1 MPKPKLFFL
10 LLLSLISAQIL
21 AKLPPT
27 SGENRIYNTKL
38 GLHLFLAE
46 AGLFWKS
53 DFQEYTYPNG
63 EQPFGLT
70 VNFERILKNA
80 PIRDDKPVFSW
91 KVPKK
96 ALEQSAYQV
105 LVSSTKEKLALN
117 EGDLWDSKKVSTN
130 KSDNIDYSGTALKP
144 VISYYWKV
152 RIWDNGNGPSEYS
165 VPQSFKI
172 IADKTVYNDPGI
184 FQITDFKPVKFEK
197 RNNKL
202 FLDFGKDA
210 FATLTLNYKALKPE
224 TISITIGEQ
233 LNADGSI
240 NTKPAGSIRSHQVVL
255 NVHPQQSVYQISL
268 EPDRRN
274 TKPQAAQLPESFPVL
289 TPFRYVEISGNSQR
303 IKRDDVVQ
311 LRYHTYFNDHASA
324 FHSSNDILNQVWD
337 ICKYT
342 IKATS
347 FTGLYMDGDR
357 ERIPYEGDAY
367 LNQLSHYTTDRA
379 YTIAKNSIEYFMHYP
394 TWPTEWQLNVALM
407 MEQDYLYTGS
417 TKLIK
422 KYYEQLKFKTLMGLA
437 GEDGLISTKS
447 PKLTNEFMK
456 NLGFKDGNRRLVDL
470 VDWPAGPNKGERDG
484 FVFMPYNTV
493 INVLYVKNMEIMASF
508 AKILDKPKEE
518 ADFNE
523 KALIAKM
530 AINQKMLSKTSK
542 VYTDGIG
549 TEHASIHANMFALAF
564 NMVPKENIKPVI
576 DFIKS
581 RGMACSVYGAQYLME
596 ALYNAS
602 EADYAL
608 SLMTSTSQRSWYNMI
623 RVGSTMT
630 MEAWDMKYKPNS
642 DWNHPWGAAPAN
654 VIPRLMWGI
663 QPKTPGGS
671 IIAIKPQLSTLT
683 HTEIKVPFLNGEV
696 YATYKKV
703 DKNKQIYSFDI
714 PANMLADVKFT
725 YMPNQ
730 TLRVNG
736 KIADIKPDSIRLE
749 PGISLIELI
758 NNNF

>member
-10 LLLSLISAQIL
+10 FLLSLISAQIL
-21 AKLPPT
+21 AKIPPV
-27 SGENRIYNTKL
+27 SDANREHNKEGEAHR
-38 GLHLFLAE
+38 FLTA
-46 AGLFWKS
+46 AGTFWKT
-53 DFQEYTYPNG
+53 DFQKYTHPYG
-63 EQPFGLT
+63 EKPSGLT
-70 VNFERILKNA
+70 VNFERILNNA
-80 PIRDDKPVFSW
+80 PIRDDEPVFSW
-91 KVPKK
+91 IVPKK
-96 ALEQSAYQV
+96 AIKQSGYQV
-105 LVSSTKEKLALN
+105 LVSSTKEKSASN
-117 EGDLWDSKKVSTN
+117 EGDLWDSKKISGK
-130 KSDNIDYSGTALKP
+130 KSNNISYEGTALKP

-152 RIWDNGNGPSEYS
+152 RIWDNNNRTSDYS

-172 IADKTVYNDPGI
+172 IADKSVYNDPGI
-184 FQITDFKPVKFEK
+184 FQINSFKPAKFEK
-197 RNNKL
+197 HNNKL

-210 FATLTLNYKALKPE
+210 FATLTLNYKATKSE

-240 NTKPAGSIRSHQVVL
+240 NNKPAGSIRSHDVAL

-268 EPDRRN
+268 KPDQRN
-274 TKPQAAQLPESFPVL
+274 TKPQAAQLPKSFPVL
-289 TPFRYVEISGNSQR
+289 TPFRYVEISGNSQI
-303 IKRDDVVQ
+303 IKREDVTQ
-311 LRYHTYFNDHASA
+311 RRYHTYFDDHASA
-324 FHSSNDILNQVWD
+324 FHSSNNILNQVWD

-379 YTIAKNSIEYFMHYP
+379 YTIAKNSIEYFMQYP

-417 TKLIK
+417 TKLIE

-447 PKLTNEFMK
+447 PKLTKEFMK
-456 NLGFKDGNRRLVDL
+456 NLGFKDSNSRLVDL

-508 AKILDKPKEE
+508 AKLLNKPKEE

-523 KALIAKM
+523 KASIAKM
-530 AINQKMLSKTSK
+530 AINQKMLSKTTK

-564 NMVPKENIKPVI
+564 NIVPKENIKPVA

-596 ALYNAS
+596 ALYNAN

-608 SLMTSTSQRSWYNMI
+608 SLMTSTSERSWYNMI
-623 RVGSTMT
+623 RVGATMT

-671 IIAIKPQLSTLT
+671 IIVIKPQLSNLT
-683 HTEIKVPFLNGEV
+683 RTEIKVPFLNGEV
-696 YATYKKV
+696 YATYKKA
-703 DKNKQIYSFDI
+703 DKNKQVYSFNI
-714 PANMLADVKFT
+714 PANMLADVKLKYT
-725 YMPNQ
+725 TNQ
-730 TLRVNG
+730 TLRING
-736 KIADIKPDSIRLE
+736 KIADTKPDSIRLK
-749 PGISLIELI
+749 PGISLIELV
-758 NNNF
+758 NSNF

>member
-10 LLLSLISAQIL
+10 FLLALISAQIF
-21 AKLPPT
+21 AKLPPAFNANLINNKIQESYT
-27 SGENRIYNTKL
+27 
-38 GLHLFLAE
+38 FLTA
-46 AGLFWKS
+46 AGFFWKK
-53 DFQEYTYPNG
+53 DLREYTHSYG
-63 EQPFGLT
+63 EQPSGLT

-80 PIRDDKPVFSW
+80 PIRDDEPVFSW
-91 KVPKK
+91 IVPRK
-96 ALEQSAYQV
+96 ALKQSAYQI
-105 LVSSTKEKLALN
+105 LVSSTKEKSALN
-117 EGDLWDSKKVSTN
+117 EGDLWDSKKVSAN
-130 KSDNIDYSGTALKP
+130 KSDNIYYKGTALKP
-144 VISYYWKV
+144 VISYFWKV
-152 RIWDNGNGPSEYS
+152 RIWDNNNRTSDYS
-165 VPQSFKI
+165 VTQSFKI
-172 IADKTVYNDPGI
+172 IADKSVYNDPGI
-184 FQITDFKPVKFEK
+184 FQINGFKPIKFEK
-197 RNNKL
+197 HNNKL
-202 FLDFGKDA
+202 FLDFSKDA
-210 FATLTLNYKALKPE
+210 FATLTLSYKALKPE
-224 TISITIGEQ
+224 TINITIGEQ

-240 NTKPAGSIRSHQVVL
+240 NNKPAGSIRSHDVAL
-255 NVHPQQSVYQISL
+255 HVHPQQSLYQISL
-268 EPDRRN
+268 KPDQRN
-274 TKPQAAQLPESFPVL
+274 TKLQAAQLPKSFPVL
-289 TPFRYVEISGNSQR
+289 TPFRYVEISGNSQI
-303 IKRDDVVQ
+303 IKREDVTQ
-311 LRYHTYFNDHASA
+311 IRYHTYFDDLASA
-324 FHSSNDILNQVWD
+324 FHSSNNILNQVWD

-379 YTIAKNSIEYFMHYP
+379 YTIAKNSIEYFMQYP

-417 TKLIK
+417 TKLIE

-447 PKLTNEFMK
+447 PKLTKEFMK
-456 NLGFKDGNRRLVDL
+456 NLGFKDSNTRLVDL
-470 VDWPAGPNKGERDG
+470 VDWPAGERDG
-484 FVFMPYNTV
+484 FAFVPYNTV

-508 AKILDKPKEE
+508 AKLLNKPKEE
-518 ADFNE
+518 AVFNE
-523 KALIAKM
+523 KASIAKI
-530 AINQKMLSKTSK
+530 AINQKMLSKTTK

-596 ALYNAS
+596 ALYNAN

-608 SLMTSTSQRSWYNMI
+608 SLMTSTSERSWYNMI
-623 RVGSTMT
+623 RVGATMT

-671 IIAIKPQLSTLT
+671 IIAIKPQLSNLT
-683 HTEIKVPFLNGEV
+683 QTEIKVPFLNGAV
-696 YATYKKV
+696 HATYKRS
-703 DKNKQIYSFDI
+703 DKNKQVYSFDI
-714 PANMLADVKFT
+714 PANMLADVKLT
-725 YMPNQ
+725 NTPNQ
-730 TLRVNG
+730 TLRING
-736 KIADIKPDSIRLE
+736 KISKTNPDSIRLK
-749 PGISLIELI
+749 PGLSLIELV